1 MAFEFRFPDVG
12 EGITEGEIVK
22 WRVKEGDAVKEH
34 DVIAE
39 VETDKAVVEI
49 PSPVSGTVSKLH
61 YKVGDT
67 VEVGKILA
75 SIETGAVPP
84 VKEEKKDRSVAV
96 VGELEEA
103 GDEEPAMKK
112 PSSAARPS
120 ANQAANVLALPA
132 VRKFAEQMGVDLSK
146 VRGSG
151 PNGLI
156 TEKDVRQAALFR
168 TASMSETLGMKTAT
182 NVERVPLRGI
192 RKVIAQQMTKSEH
205 TAVHVSHFDEA
216 DVTGL
221 VEYREK
227 EKKKMESKGL
237 HLTYMPFI
245 IRAVVKAL
253 KAHPYLNATLDDEKE
268 EILIKKYYNIGVAVD
283 TPEGLIVPNIKGADR
298 KGIEELTRAV
308 ADISNRARERKI
320 GMAELRDGTFTIT
333 NIGVLGGTH
342 FTPII
347 NWPEVAIL
355 GTGAIKDM
363 PVVENGK
370 IVARK
375 MLPISI
381 SFDHRVLD
389 GAEAARFSTDF
400 RKYLENVEMLLKEDA
415 ELPKSSKAEKEEPK
429 REPKKDDELE
439 GII

>member
-1 MAFEFRFPDVG
+1 MAIEFRFPDVG

-39 VETDKAVVEI
+39 IETDKAVVEI
-49 PSPVSGTVSKLH
+49 PSPVSGTISKLH
-61 YKVGDT
+61 YKAGDT

-75 SIETGAVPP
+75 SIETGAAPP

-103 GDEEPAMKK
+103 SDEEPAIRR
-112 PSSAARPS
+112 PVIAARPS
-120 ANQAANVLALPA
+120 VAQPSVMALPA
-132 VRKFAEQMGVDLSK
+132 VRKLAEQMGVNLLSVK
-146 VRGSG
+146 GSG

-156 TEKDVRQAALFR
+156 TEKDVRQAALFK
-168 TASMSETLGMKTAT
+168 TASMSGPLGTQVAVQS
-182 NVERVPLRGI
+182 VERVPLRGI

-205 TAVHVSHFDEA
+205 TAVHVSHFDEV

-227 EKKKMESKGL
+227 EKKIMESKGV
-237 HLTYMPFI
+237 HLTFMPFI
-245 IRAVVKAL
+245 IRALIKSLA
-253 KAHPYLNATLDDEKE
+253 KHPYLNATLDDEKE

-283 TPEGLIVPNIKGADR
+283 TPEGLIVPNIKDADR
-298 KGIEELTRAV
+298 KGIEELAKAV
-308 ADISNRARERKI
+308 TDISSRARERKI
-320 GMAELRDGTFTIT
+320 GLAELKDGTFTIT
-333 NIGVLGGTH
+333 NIGILGGTH

-347 NWPEVAIL
+347 NWPEVAIM
-355 GTGAIKDM
+355 GIGAIREQAVVKDGRI
-363 PVVENGK
+363 VV
-370 IVARK
+370 RK
-375 MLPISI
+375 MLPVSV

-389 GAEAARFSTDF
+389 GAEAARFATDF
-400 RKYLENVEMLLKEDA
+400 KNYLENVELLLKDEPPAA
-415 ELPKSSKAEKEEPK
+415 ERKEEPK
-429 REPKKDDELE
+429 QEPKKGDTLE